1 MNGDN
6 ANQPQSRAKALI
18 WSAIGAI
25 AGAFLLGSLSSG
37 IFDAITG
44 SGLPNPGGAIG
55 AMVGAF
61 AGGHFTFR
69 YVTRRQQS

>member
-1 MNGDN
+1 M
-6 ANQPQSRAKALI
+6 KALI
-18 WSAIGAI
+18 LSVIGAI
-25 AGAFLLGSLSSG
+25 AGALVVGLLSSG

-44 SGLPNPGGAIG
+44 SGLPNAGGAIG

-69 YVTRRQQS
+69 YVTRRQRS